1 MEKTSEKNWVDETV
15 ERAYKALDYNMIVGI
30 SYVTNELVTLSYDAD
45 ELDEA
50 LKHEMRTDDLIKIL
64 YDTETDNVSN
74 IKKLIKKR
82 IEEYLIVA
90 SKISGYKYIY
100 EQYIKYETNGEYDY
114 SDISLSDSI
123 KAVARCKVLFN
134 ISEKDVSFLLDQ
146 IVIRIK
152 EGRM

>member
-1 MEKTSEKNWVDETV
+1 MEKTYEKNWVDETV
-15 ERAYKALDYNMIVGI
+15 ERVYKALDYNMIVGI
-30 SYVTNELVTLSYDAD
+30 SYITNELVTLSYDAD

-64 YDTETDNVSN
+64 YDTESDNVDN

-100 EQYIKYETNGEYDY
+100 EQYVKHEINDEYDY

-134 ISEKDVSFLLDQ
+134 VSEKDISFLLNY
-146 IVIRIK
+146 IVGRIK
-152 EGRM
+152 KGEM

>member
-1 MEKTSEKNWVDETV
+1 MEKTSEKNWVDEMV
-15 ERAYKALDYNMIVGI
+15 ERVYKALDYNMIVGI
-30 SYVTNELVTLSYDAD
+30 SYITNDLVTLSYDAD

-64 YDTETDNVSN
+64 YDTETDNVDN

-90 SKISGYKYIY
+90 SKISGFKYIY
-100 EQYIKYETNGEYDY
+100 DQYVKHEINDEYDY
-114 SDISLSDSI
+114 SEISLNDSI

-134 ISEKDVSFLLDQ
+134 VSEKDINFLLNY
-146 IVIRIK
+146 IVERIK
-152 EGRM
+152 KGEM

>member
-1 MEKTSEKNWVDETV
+1 MGKTSEKNWVDETT
-15 ERAYKALDYNMIVGI
+15 ERVYKALDYNMIVGI
-30 SYVTNELVTLSYDAD
+30 SYITNDLVTLSYDAD

-50 LKHEMRTDDLIKIL
+50 LKYEMRTDDLIKIL
-64 YDTETDNVSN
+64 YDTESDNVDN

-82 IEEYLIVA
+82 IEEYLIIA
-90 SKISGYKYIY
+90 SKISGFKYIY
-100 EQYIKYETNGEYDY
+100 EQYVKYKINEEYDY

-134 ISEKDVSFLLDQ
+134 VSEEDINFLLDM
-146 IVIRIK
+146 IVQRIK